1 MEKLVGVPPKLEHST
16 GFSTNNNIFI
26 NKKMKKMKRNNF
38 YIILVLLIASL
49 AVVSCST
56 PEPTPQL
63 TLSNMTKDIPS
74 EGGTVVLTFT
84 CNGAWSVDT
93 IGFGW
98 LKLSKVS
105 GIAGDAT
112 INLTAATN
120 SSGISRSVI
129 LNVISPNGQARRITA
144 LQAPLIFPS
153 YNLSATAPD
162 ATGMGSTA
170 MQLNANIKMGINIW
184 NTLEAPGEETGW
196 GNPVITQSLIDTLKE
211 AGFNAIRL
219 PCNWYSHSNPKTG
232 QIDATWLSRVKEV
245 VQYCFNDGMYVLL
258 NDHYDNGFL
267 DCTAKGAK
275 LDTIK
280 AIQKAN
286 WEQIAT
292 TMRDFDEHLMFASAN
307 EPNASDLLSSTNLQ
321 SFHQIFINAVRS
333 TGGKN
338 AYRTLVIQ
346 APSTSLDLANYFTP
360 DAIPGMPTD
369 QVPNKLILEFHWYAP
384 SNFCILNADASWGN
398 EWRYWGANFHS
409 TDDLARNSTPGTEEG
424 YVESEMQFANK
435 NFVAKNIPMLIGEF
449 GAVNH
454 AVNIVGNPT
463 DSILSLNSQAHFYR
477 VVAQNARVNGISTF
491 FWAGVVNR
499 QTLKIDDKRALDSL
513 RVGAGY

>member
-1 MEKLVGVPPKLEHST
+1 
-16 GFSTNNNIFI
+16 
-26 NKKMKKMKRNNF
+26 MKHNNF
-38 YIILVLLIASL
+38 IIILVLLIASFV
-49 AVVSCST
+49 VVSCNT
-56 PEPTPQL
+56 TKQDPQL

-74 EGGTVVLTFT
+74 EGGTVALKFT
-84 CNGAWSVDT
+84 CNDSWSVDT
-93 IGFGW
+93 TGLGW
-98 LKLSKVS
+98 LKLSQVS
-105 GIAGDAT
+105 GVAGDAT
-112 INLTAATN
+112 INLTAVAN
-120 SSGISRSVI
+120 SSGISRSVL
-129 LNVISPNGQARRITA
+129 LNVISPNGQARRVTA
-144 LQAPLIFPS
+144 LQAPVIFPS

-170 MQLNANIKMGINIW
+170 MQLNKNIKMGINIW
-184 NTLEAPGEETGW
+184 NTLEAPGGETGW
-196 GNPVITQSLIDTLKE
+196 GNPVITQSLIDTLKN
-211 AGFNAIRL
+211 AGFNAIRI
-219 PCNWYSHSNPKTG
+219 PCNWYTHSNPKTG

-267 DCTAKGAK
+267 DCTATGAK

-292 TMRDFDEHLMFASAN
+292 TMRDFDEHLLFASAN
-307 EPNASDLLSSTNLQ
+307 EPNASDLLTSTNLQ
-321 SFHQIFINAVRS
+321 SFHQVFINAVRS

-346 APSTSLDLANYFTP
+346 APSTSLDLANYFTT
-360 DAIPGMPTD
+360 DGLPGMPTD
-369 QVPNKLILEFHWYAP
+369 QVANKLIVEFHWYAP
-384 SNFCILNADASWGN
+384 SNFCLLTGDASWGK

-409 TDDLARNSTPGTEEG
+409 ADDLTRNSTPGTEESWM
-424 YVESEMQFANK
+424 ENEMQFANK

-449 GAVNH
+449 GVENH

-463 DSILSLNSQAHFYR
+463 DSILSLNSRAHFFRYL
-477 VVAQNARVNGISTF
+477 VQKARANGVSTF
-491 FWAGVVNR
+491 LWAGVIDR
-499 QTLKIDDKRALDSL
+499 QTLKIDDHRALDSL

>member
-1 MEKLVGVPPKLEHST
+1 
-16 GFSTNNNIFI
+16 
-26 NKKMKKMKRNNF
+26 MKHNNF
-38 YIILVLLIASL
+38 SIILMLFIASL
-49 AVVSCST
+49 LVVSCN
-56 PEPTPQL
+56 PTAQDPQL
-63 TLSNMTKDIPS
+63 TLANTTEEIPS
-74 EGGTVVLTFT
+74 AGGTVTLSFT
-84 CNGAWSVDT
+84 CNDTWSVDT
-93 IGFGW
+93 TGIGW
-98 LKLSKVS
+98 INLSQIS
-105 GIAGDAT
+105 GVAGNA
-112 INLTAATN
+112 IVNLTAAANT
-120 SSGISRSVI
+120 SGISRSVL
-129 LNVISPNGQARRITA
+129 LNVVSPNGQARRVTA
-144 LQAPLIFPS
+144 IQAPLIFPS
-153 YNLSATAPD
+153 YNLSPIAFD
-162 ATGMGSTA
+162 ATGMSSTA

-184 NTLEAPGEETGW
+184 NTLEAPGGETGW
-196 GNPVITQSLIDTLKE
+196 GNPVITQSLIDSLKE

-219 PCNWYSHSNPKTG
+219 PCNWYLHSNSKTG

-267 DCTAKGAK
+267 DCTATGAK

-321 SFHQIFINAVRS
+321 SFYQIFINTVRS

-346 APSTSLDLANYFTP
+346 APSTSLDLANYFIS
-360 DAIPGMPTD
+360 DGIPGMPVD
-369 QVPNKLILEFHWYAP
+369 QVANKLILEFHWYAP
-384 SNFCILNADASWGN
+384 SNFCILDADASWGK

-409 TDDLARNSTPGTEEG
+409 TDDLTRNSAPGTEEG

-454 AVNIVGNPT
+454 AVKIVGNPT

-477 VVAQNARVNGISTF
+477 VIVQNARVNGISTF
-491 FWAGVVNR
+491 FWAGVINR

-513 RVGAGY
+513 RVGAGYSK